1 MTLDPQDPRLD
12 APAAPPPPPAPRTGG
27 DPGPGLRRIVPIST
41 GPLDMSK
48 DPDRFDA
55 TASQP
60 AVVGPLDMSQDPDR
74 YDPTRSTPVGPLDM
88 SQDPDRFD
96 AATFDPAQQPT
107 VVGPLDLSRDPD
119 RMPRPGE
126 GQSLTDL
133 LGKDRS
139 FEENRDGYEWVA
151 GLVAVVAFLAL
162 ITFIF
167 NVVLTP

>member
-12 APAAPPPPPAPRTGG
+12 APAAPPPPRTGG

-41 GPLDMSK
+41 
-48 DPDRFDA
+48 
-55 TASQP
+55 
-60 AVVGPLDMSQDPDR
+60 GPLDMSQDPDR

-133 LGKDRS
+133 LGQERS
-139 FEENRDGYEWVA
+139 FEEKRDGYEWVA
-151 GLVAVVAFLAL
+151 GLLAVVAFLAL